1 MTSIIRNY
9 SGEPIQVR
17 LINGK
22 FADIPAEPCPFTISD
37 KRSMRKV
44 VSLAEDA
51 EFIIHGNTVSIDGDN
66 GFPPIRPD
74 TYYIVAKEVVNVLRK
89 IGRGASDLLIPVKT
103 KSGYYDLHLA
113 NTITELS
120 EDDATSRFV
129 HQTWLNSLP
138 QTEVVKYDPFTPPV
152 SDR

>member
-1 MTSIIRNY
+1 MAIIKNY
-9 SGEPIQVR
+9 CGEPIQVR
-17 LINGK
+17 LLNGK

-37 KRSMRKV
+37 KQSMRKV

-51 EFIIHGNTVSIDGDN
+51 EFIIHGNTVSITGDV

-74 TYYIVAKEVVNVLRK
+74 TYYIVTKEVVNVLRK

-113 NTITELS
+113 NTITELT

-138 QTEVVKYDPFTPPV
+138 QTEVVKYDPFAPSV
-152 SDR
+152 SER

>member
-1 MTSIIRNY
+1 MASIIRNY
-9 SGEPIQVR
+9 CGEPIQVR

-22 FADIPAEPCPFTISD
+22 FADIPAEPCPLMVND

-51 EFIIHGNTVSIDGDN
+51 ELIIHGNTVSIAGDN

-74 TYYIVAKEVVNVLRK
+74 VYYVVTKEVVNVLRK
-89 IGRGASDLLIPVKT
+89 IGRGAADLLIPVKT
-103 KSGYYDLHLA
+103 KAGYYELHFA
-113 NTITELS
+113 NIITELS

-138 QTEVVKYDPFTPPV
+138 QTEVVKYDSLVQEV
-152 SDR
+152 SQR

>member
-1 MTSIIRNY
+1 MAIIKNY
-9 SGEPIQVR
+9 CGEPIQVR
-17 LINGK
+17 LLNGK
-22 FADIPAEPCPFTISD
+22 FADIPTEPCPFTISD

-51 EFIIHGNTVSIDGDN
+51 EFIIHGNTVSITGDI

-74 TYYIVAKEVVNVLRK
+74 VYYVVTKEVVNALRK

-113 NTITELS
+113 NTITELT

-138 QTEVVKYDPFTPPV
+138 QTEVVKYDPFAPPV
-152 SDR
+152 SER